1 MTLYTELNEIFPYLV
16 SIRKLET
23 YISIDVEIPTSWRLP
38 KKYVD
43 EKMVLEQKTEKS
55 ETRLFSFATS
65 FEENNME
72 KLINNLKNIIK
83 YNHEREE
90 KERLFEEKIKELKQF
105 FDKSDL
111 VSLKNLE
118 FQIKNLI
125 IDDTEEPKDVYLVEH
140 GETEG

>member
-1 MTLYTELNEIFPYLV
+1 
-16 SIRKLET
+16 
-23 YISIDVEIPTSWRLP
+23 
-38 KKYVD
+38 
-43 EKMVLEQKTEKS
+43 
-55 ETRLFSFATS
+55 
-65 FEENNME
+65 ME

>member
-1 MTLYTELNEIFPYLV
+1 MTLYNELNEIFPYLV

-23 YISIDVEIPTSWRLP
+23 YVSIDVEIPRTWKLP

-43 EKMVLEQKTEKS
+43 DKMVLEQKTEKT

-65 FEENNME
+65 FEENNLE
-72 KLINNLKNIIK
+72 KLFNNLTSIIK
-83 YNHEREE
+83 YNHELEE
-90 KERLFEEKIKELKQF
+90 KERLFQEKIKELKQF

-118 FQIKNLI
+118 FQVKNFI
-125 IDDTEEPKDVYLVEH
+125 TDDGEEPKDAYLVEH